1 MFFTRRFA
9 IFDVP
14 MKTMFENYLRDHTQL
29 SEENISYVSG
39 LATERK
45 LRRNELLLQAGEV
58 SRHKVFIMSGMLRTY
73 GIKEDGSEHILQ
85 FSPEYSWTLDVE
97 SYDKQQPARYNI
109 GALEPSEVLLWNKAD
124 FTRLLD
130 EWPVLKRHSEQ
141 LISLN
146 IYRSRQ
152 RLAAALAGT
161 PEEKYE
167 DFVRE
172 SPGLLS
178 RLPLRMIAAY
188 LGMSLKTLNRVRH
201 AQVVRS

>member
-1 MFFTRRFA
+1 
-9 IFDVP
+9 
-14 MKTMFENYLRDHTQL
+14 MFENYLRDHTQL